1 MYYDLFTTVTIPAQ
15 YRTYWRF
22 FYIYTWYIC
31 IYIYHIYIYIYIYIY
46 IIYIYI
52 SYIYHIYICIYIYYD
67 TLTEKGRT
75 FHVRVRPQTG
85 TQGRCRD
92 EVEAVLQEQE
102 KLPGRQVVRGQVP
115 RRVDRH
121 APVRC
126 DTTSVID
133 KRNGFVW
140 RGQATAY

>member
-1 MYYDLFTTVTIPAQ
+1 MPYILTV
-15 YRTYWRF
+15 
-22 FYIYTWYIC
+22 YIYTHDI
-31 IYIYHIYIYIYIYIY
+31 
-46 IIYIYI
+46 
-52 SYIYHIYICIYIYYD
+52 YD

-75 FHVRVRPQTG
+75 FRIMFGVRPETG
-85 TQGRCRD
+85 TQGRCRV

-102 KLPGRQVVRGQVP
+102 KLTGRQVVRGQVP
-115 RRVDRH
+115 RHVDLH